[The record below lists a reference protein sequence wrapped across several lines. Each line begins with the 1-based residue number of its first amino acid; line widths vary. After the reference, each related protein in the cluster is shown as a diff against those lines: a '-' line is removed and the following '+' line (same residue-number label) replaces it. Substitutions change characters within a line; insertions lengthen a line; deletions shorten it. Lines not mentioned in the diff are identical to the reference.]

1 MGKNRVENRVENSVS
16 IHLKNYPG
24 WAIFSLAVNGLL
36 VLAIAWL
43 LLREYHLS
51 MSSSVSSSTATAHL
65 AEPKPKAKP
74 NSKLG
79 ARHKLNYQQWVELL
93 AHEAQAVSKQQPE
106 NLTILAGDSLSL
118 WFPPELLPPET
129 TWLNQGISGET
140 SAGLLNRLELLD
152 NTDPNVIFV
161 MIGINDLIQGVAGE
175 TILAN
180 QQLTIRHLRQAHPQ
194 AKVVVQSILPHSA
207 ENATWEGRE
216 RLLSIPNNHIQE
228 INQHLK
234 EIAQAEGAIYLE
246 LYPLFADTDGNLKT
260 ELSTDGL
267 HLNQQGYQVWSYAL
281 QVLNQVLVD
290 SEPL

>member
-1 MGKNRVENRVENSVS
+1 MVKNRVENSVS

-24 WAIFSLAVNGLL
+24 WAVFSLAVNGLL
-36 VLAIAWL
+36 VLTIAWL

-51 MSSSVSSSTATAHL
+51 MSSTVSSSTATAHL
-65 AEPKPKAKP
+65 SEPKPKPKP
-74 NSKLG
+74 NPELG

-93 AHEAQAVSKQQPE
+93 AHEAQAVSNQQPE

-140 SAGLLNRLELLD
+140 SAGLLNRIELLD
-152 NTDPNVIFV
+152 NTNPNVIFV
-161 MIGINDLIQGVAGE
+161 MIGINDLIRGVAGE

-194 AKVVVQSILPHSA
+194 AKIVVQSILPHSA
-207 ENATWEGRE
+207 EKATWEGRK
-216 RLLSIPNNHIQE
+216 RLLSIPNSHIQE
-228 INQHLK
+228 INQQLQ
-234 EIAQAEGAIYLE
+234 EIAQAEGAVYLE